1 MRGAAIAL
9 AAAVLCALAPQALAA
24 SRTRTP
30 VRIAE
35 PSPGNATVVG
45 FDLRLVKKKKSAAGA
60 RAAATRL
67 PKGVSVVAVLG
78 KQKRSDRVRGVIVVL
93 RRASTTAARA
103 ASAVVTVNLQH
114 AAIPSGFRTTL
125 KLVQRR
131 NVLNSGHAF
140 ACSGYFHS
148 GDLGGA
154 LSLGGPDLPGLTL
167 RDAIADACLS
177 ARSSD
182 PYTGEDELRT
192 ALGAPSGTMTFVR
205 DPVQPAQIDG
215 TATFNFAAGGF
226 TVLADKKHSFA
237 ACGSP
242 VATCRIVKKHHA
254 SDYAV
259 FTLGSAAQPGAS
271 LPFAL
276 ALTPPPSG
284 PAPFEFFGIAGD
296 GSRMGPLLTSGP

>member
-1 MRGAAIAL
+1 
-9 AAAVLCALAPQALAA
+9 
-24 SRTRTP
+24 
-30 VRIAE
+30 
-35 PSPGNATVVG
+35 
-45 FDLRLVKKKKSAAGA
+45 
-60 RAAATRL
+60 
-67 PKGVSVVAVLG
+67 
-78 KQKRSDRVRGVIVVL
+78 VRGVIVVL
-93 RRASTTAARA
+93 RRASTTLARA